1 VSVYP
6 TVQSDS
12 DPLET
17 SEWIESLEAVMAGRG
32 PNRARFLLAR
42 LLAHARAGGYVPDHL
57 LSSDYVN
64 TIPERNQPAYPGD
77 PVLEKRISDII
88 RWNAAVMV
96 TRANLRPGSLG
107 GHISTFASSAELYDV
122 AYNHFFRG
130 KDQFRSGD
138 QVYFQGHASPGIYA
152 RAFLEGRP
160 ETLTGW
166 IDVIEQ
172 RSLSQAV
179 ATSTGVRHESPQ
191 AILFVSDEVRW
202 HASHG
207 GITRASLAAAVGQ
220 DAAGSNA

>member
-1 VSVYP
+1 MELRQI
-6 TVQSDS
+6 TDQAE
-12 DPLET
+12 LET
-17 SEWIESLEAVMAGRG
+17 TLAEG
-32 PNRARFLLAR
+32 PFLLFKHSR
-42 LLAHARAGGYVPDHL
+42 ICPVSARALVEY
-57 LSSDYVN
+57 
-64 TIPERNQPAYPGD
+64 
-77 PVLEKRISDII
+77 
-88 RWNAAVMV
+88 
-96 TRANLRPGSLG
+96 
-107 GHISTFASSAELYDV
+107 
-122 AYNHFFRG
+122 
-130 KDQFRSGD
+130 
-138 QVYFQGHASPGIYA
+138 